1 MKTFKCEHL
10 TKKLDKY
17 TLKDISFTIEPGTI
31 LGVIGINGSGKT
43 TLLRTL
49 LGSYRLDIDPEDT
62 GDIQIGDMHFTKNMK
77 EYKSSLAY
85 ILQDCPFN
93 MNMYPYEVGERYGFY
108 YEGFDLEKYKKLLK
122 EYEVPKKQALENL
135 SKGQLLRVQLAF
147 AESYPAK
154 LYIMDEPAGN
164 LDAEFRDRF
173 YDKVRSFVED
183 ETSSVIISSHLVTE
197 LEHIADQLLWIG
209 RNETSGFRR
218 YFGGID
224 ELKDK
229 YRIISV
235 DRDAAVSIPGEMV
248 RGSRIRESHNEY
260 MLYKEDGRFEDS
272 LPAEMLGEL
281 RFPDL
286 QEIMYFIEK
295 EEAANE

>member
-1 MKTFKCEHL
+1 MSVFKCEHL

-17 TLKDISFTIEPGTI
+17 TLKDISFEIEPGTI
-31 LGVIGINGSGKT
+31 LGLIGINGSGKT
-43 TLLRTL
+43 TLLRSL
-49 LGSYRLDIDPEDT
+49 LGSYRLDISPEDA
-62 GDIQIGDMHFTKNMK
+62 GDIWLGDMHFMKNMR
-77 EYKSSLAY
+77 EYKGSLAY
-85 ILQDCPFN
+85 TLQDCPFN
-93 MNMYPYEVGERYGFY
+93 MNMRTYEVGEKYGFY
-108 YEGFDLEKYKKLLK
+108 YEGFDLDKYKNLLK
-122 EYEVPKKQALENL
+122 EYEIPKKKTLTEL

-164 LDAEFRDRF
+164 LDAEFRDHF
-173 YDKVRSFVED
+173 YDKVRGFVED

-209 RNETSGFRR
+209 RDEDSGYERF
-218 YFGGID
+218 FGGID
-224 ELKDK
+224 ELKDS

-235 DRDAAVSIPGEMV
+235 DKNAAVNIPSEML

-281 RFPDL
+281 RFLDL

-295 EEAANE
+295 ESA